1 MTDAITI
8 RQTEPHDLTAVL
20 SLLRRASLPTEGVA
34 EHLGRFFVAEVEGA
48 IIGCVGLEVY
58 GQTALL
64 RSLAV
69 TREFQNRGLGSQL
82 AEHALHQAAS
92 LGLDNVL
99 LLTTTAEGFF
109 KQFGFTKITREDVP
123 EQIRQSVEFRLNCCE
138 TAVCMRLHLK
148 TNPPFKGGEDA
159 F

>member
-1 MTDAITI
+1 MTDATTI
-8 RQTEPHDLTAVL
+8 RQTEPRDLTAVF
-20 SLLRRASLPTEGVA
+20 SLLRQANLPTEGVA

-58 GQTALL
+58 GQKALL

-69 TREFQNRGLGSQL
+69 TRAFQNRGLGSRL
-82 AEHALHQAAS
+82 TEHSLCQAAS
-92 LGLDNVL
+92 LSLDEVF

-109 KQFGFTKITREDVP
+109 KRFGFTKIAREDVP

-138 TAVCMRLHLK
+138 TAVCMRLRLK
-148 TNPPFKGGEDA
+148 H
-159 F
+159 